1 MRRLVALLLVSILS
15 LSVSGAGESG
25 RNSGL
30 EWEETEEVGISLY
43 HTGMNWRGS
52 TTPYHSDPLDARESF
67 EMMVWVENER
77 NITSVEWVTQVCIN
91 TGVCFAP
98 EIHEM
103 AKVDDDGN
111 YSEYRYEIDIDN
123 TASYINWKY
132 FLHYQNDSQRDI
144 PAEGFGWKVWS
155 NCWWDNGT
163 WGGSST
169 HCQEEVES
177 FNLNFSYWYAMMVLP
192 VVAVVIS
199 MVALKEARRD

>member
-1 MRRLVALLLVSILS
+1 MRRLVAVLLVSMLS

-30 EWEETEEVGISLY
+30 GWEETEEVGISLY
-43 HTGMNWRGS
+43 HTGMKSDGRID
-52 TTPYHSDPLDARESF
+52 PYHSYPLDARESF
-67 EMMVWVENER
+67 EMMVWVENET

-103 AKVDDDGN
+103 AKVDDNGN

-169 HCQEEVES
+169 HCQEEAES
-177 FNLNFSYWYAMMVLP
+177 LDFRPSWIWYAMMVLP
-192 VVAVVIS
+192 VVAVAIA
-199 MVALKEARRD
+199 MAALMARRD